1 VGKSIINIF
10 AVLKDSPQILEYFGS
25 YKNKLS
31 ARSLIGLI
39 VLITASA
46 CNPTKYISEG
56 ESLLDRNYINVNT
69 GEISKSELTRY
80 VRQQPNKRIFGARF
94 HLSLYNWSNIE
105 KDNWFHNWLRN
116 IGEEPVVYDPYSTG
130 RSKTQLKSFLH
141 SKGYFDSNVMETV
154 ETAKK
159 RSKVYYDIEVKTPYL
174 INALEY
180 DVEDS
185 DLLRLILFDSINC
198 LIRSGKPYDV
208 DVMIAETL
216 RLEKFIRDQGFY
228 AFSSEYISLQVD
240 STIGNRRVNITYKV
254 ANAKSPDRSAVQKT
268 IPHSHYRLRKVFIH
282 PEFSPGRALSEGER
296 YYSSLDTVL
305 YNGYYFIAP
314 PGRPLIRYN
323 LLAQSLFINPGA
335 TFNLSNTERTQK
347 RLNSLRAFRLVNIN
361 YSEPD
366 INYVSP
372 DGDRYIDAIIQL
384 APFSQQSFTFE
395 LEGTNSA
402 GNLGAA
408 VNLIY
413 QHKNLLHGAEQFNMK
428 LKGAYEALNEEIT
441 GFRSAQELGAE
452 ANLQV
457 PEFLLPFFKK
467 ENFIRKY
474 DPKTYF
480 QLAYNY
486 QRIPV
491 FTRTVANA
499 TFGYNW
505 SSGRSNTHL
514 LFPFQLNL
522 VKLPYIDPDFARRVD
537 SSFYLSSSY
546 RDVLILG
553 GSYTYTF
560 NNQNILRKRD
570 NTFFKL
576 NLETAGNMLAAGSR
590 IAGATMTDSSYTFLG
605 QEYAQ
610 FIRADFDLRYKRVLN
625 DVSSV
630 VYRAF
635 VGLGIPYGNSRAM
648 PFEKQYFGGGAN
660 GLRAWQVRSLGPGSF
675 DNDIPAFINQTAD
688 MKIELNT
695 EYRFKLFWI
704 LEGAVFIDAGNIWTI
719 KDDPDRPGAV
729 FKFNKFYDDL
739 AIGTGFGMRFD
750 LKFVLLRADMG
761 VKLRDPAIQDYPKW
775 IRLRRP
781 YNLRDDF
788 TFVFGIGYPF

>member
-10 AVLKDSPQILEYFGS
+10 AVLNDSPQILEYFSS

-31 ARSLIGLI
+31 VRVLIGLI
-39 VLITASA
+39 AVITASS

-56 ESLLDRNYINVNT
+56 ETLLERNYINVNT

-94 HLSLYNWSNIE
+94 HLGLYNWSNLE
-105 KDNWFHNWLRN
+105 KDNWFHTWLSN

-130 RSKTQLKSFLH
+130 RSKDQIKSFLH
-141 SKGYFDSNVMETV
+141 SKGYFDSNVLETI

-159 RSKVYYDIEVKTPYL
+159 RSKVYYDIEVKTPYV
-174 INALEY
+174 IDALQY
-180 DVEDS
+180 DIEDEN
-185 DLLRLILFDSINC
+185 LLRLILFDSINC
-198 LIRSGKPYDV
+198 LIRTGKPYDV

-228 AFSSEYISLQVD
+228 GFSNEYISMEVD
-240 STIGNRRVNITYKV
+240 STIGNRRVSITYKV
-254 ANAKSPDRSAVQKT
+254 ANAKSPDRSSVQKT
-268 IPHSHYRLRKVFIH
+268 IPHSHYRLRKVFIQ
-282 PEFSPGRALSEGER
+282 PEFSPGRALAEGAG
-296 YYSSLDTVL
+296 YFNSLDTVL
-305 YNGYYFIAP
+305 FNGYYFIAP
-314 PGRPLIRYN
+314 PGKPLIRYN

-347 RLNSLRAFRLVNIN
+347 RLNSLRSFRLVNIN
-361 YSEPD
+361 YTEPD
-366 INYVSP
+366 SYSVGP
-372 DGDRYIDAIIQL
+372 DGDRYIDAVIQL
-384 APFSQQSFTFE
+384 TPFIQQSFTYE

-408 VNLIY
+408 VNLLY
-413 QHKNLLHGAEQFNMK
+413 QHKNLFHGAEQFNMK
-428 LKGAYEALNEEIT
+428 LKGAYESLNEEIT
-441 GFRSAQELGAE
+441 GFRNAQELGAE
-452 ANLQV
+452 ANLQF
-457 PEFLLPFFKK
+457 PEFLLPFFKT
-467 ENFIRKY
+467 ENFIKKY
-474 DPKTYF
+474 DPKTYLK
-480 QLAYNY
+480 LAYNY

-499 TFGYNW
+499 AFGYNW
-505 SSGRSNTHL
+505 NSGRSSTHL

-522 VKLPYIDPDFARRVD
+522 VKLPYIDPDFSLRID

-570 NTFFKL
+570 NTFLKL
-576 NLETAGNMLAAGSR
+576 NFETAGNLLAAGSR
-590 IAGATMTDSSYTFLG
+590 ITGATMTDSSYTFLG
-605 QEYAQ
+605 QQYAQ
-610 FIRADFDLRYKRVLN
+610 FVRADIDFRYKRVLN

-635 VGLGIPYGNSRAM
+635 VGLGIPFGNSRAM

-704 LEGAVFIDAGNIWTI
+704 LEGAVFVDAGNIWTI
-719 KDDPDRPGAV
+719 RDDPDRPGAV

-739 AIGTGFGMRFD
+739 AIGTGLGMRFD

-781 YNLRDDF
+781 YDLRDDF
-788 TFVFGIGYPF
+788 TFVVGIGYPF